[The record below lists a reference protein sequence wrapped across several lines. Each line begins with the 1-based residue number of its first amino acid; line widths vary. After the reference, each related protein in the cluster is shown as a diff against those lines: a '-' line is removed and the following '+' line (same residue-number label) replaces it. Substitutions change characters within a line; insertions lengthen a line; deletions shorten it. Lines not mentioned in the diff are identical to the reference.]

1 MSAFTPLL
9 PVAEKAVELAAG
21 LVREGRPGV
30 LTAKGE
36 RDMATEVD
44 FAVERAVRDYLR
56 QETPAIGFLG
66 EEEGTRGEGELTWV
80 LDPIDGT
87 VNFVHG
93 LPLVAVSLGLVYRRR
108 PVLGVVDLPLLGNR
122 YTAVQGAGA
131 HADGSPMRVSTPQ
144 RLADAVVAVGDYAV
158 GVDAA
163 ELNAERLAATAEL
176 AARAQRIRML
186 GTAAVDL
193 AWVAQGRLDGLIMFS
208 NNPWDTAA
216 GIALVREAGGEVVDR
231 GGAEHF
237 MDSEV
242 TVAGSGPVLDDLV
255 ALTRPRF

>member
-1 MSAFTPLL
+1 M
-9 PVAEKAVELAAG
+9 
-21 LVREGRPGV
+21 
-30 LTAKGE
+30 
-36 RDMATEVD
+36 
-44 FAVERAVRDYLR
+44 
-56 QETPAIGFLG
+56 
-66 EEEGTRGEGELTWV
+66 